1 MVVLIPAHEARVSL
15 MLFLAFLGGV
25 LTIASP
31 CILPVVPL
39 VLARAS
45 RSVWRDTLPLLLGL
59 ALAFTGA
66 ALIATTTAR
75 WVLAADA
82 IARWASL
89 LLLAG
94 VGLALLS
101 ARMSEWLARPLT
113 RTATRVLSAKG
124 TTGQVRSAAANV
136 TIGAAIGLLWAPCA
150 GPILGLVIAAA
161 ATSSVAAAAR
171 LFLSFAIGAVLMLG
185 LVISLG
191 SRMMAVARRAGAAEQ
206 GLRRALGA
214 ATLATVVALA
224 FGWDQALFARA
235 GLVNTA
241 FAEERLIRTVAPEV
255 RIVAGA
261 EMSVSDF
268 ARLNPHGA
276 PAALPELEGTLP
288 GFPGATEWINSQP
301 LTPAALRGKVVL
313 VDFWTFACYN
323 CLNALPHVKA
333 LAAKYRD
340 QGLVVIGVHTPELA
354 RERVLDNVRRE
365 VKRLGIEYPVVVD
378 NDYTIWNAFHNQY
391 WPAAYYADATG
402 KLRFYHFGEGK
413 YDEQDRVVAKLLAE
427 AASAAGA
434 AKTGAR

>member
-1 MVVLIPAHEARVSL
+1 M
-15 MLFLAFLGGV
+15 
-25 LTIASP
+25 
-31 CILPVVPL
+31 
-39 VLARAS
+39 
-45 RSVWRDTLPLLLGL
+45 
-59 ALAFTGA
+59 
-66 ALIATTTAR
+66 
-75 WVLAADA
+75 
-82 IARWASL
+82 
-89 LLLAG
+89 
-94 VGLALLS
+94 
-101 ARMSEWLARPLT
+101 
-113 RTATRVLSAKG
+113 
-124 TTGQVRSAAANV
+124 
-136 TIGAAIGLLWAPCA
+136 
-150 GPILGLVIAAA
+150 
-161 ATSSVAAAAR
+161 
-171 LFLSFAIGAVLMLG
+171 
-185 LVISLG
+185 
-191 SRMMAVARRAGAAEQ
+191 
-206 GLRRALGA
+206 
-214 ATLATVVALA
+214 
-224 FGWDQALFARA
+224 
-235 GLVNTA
+235 
-241 FAEERLIRTVAPEV
+241 
-255 RIVAGA
+255 
-261 EMSVSDF
+261 SDF